1 MKNNTNTSKI
11 IIEFIMN
18 KSSANDLTEDTLL
31 LTTGFLDSFS
41 MMELII
47 FIEER
52 FEISFTDEEL
62 NPEVF
67 SSVRNINNV
76 ITEKLKNE

>member
-1 MKNNTNTSKI
+1 MKHNTNTSKI

-31 LTTGFLDSFS
+31 LTTGVLDSFS

-67 SSVRNINNV
+67 SSVKNINNV